1 MQHGLLSSLLLSLSL
16 FWMPQIALAK
26 EVPADTVQQW
36 LQDQQVESK
45 VSELLDYALRD
56 KTNELKFSLERLAL
70 PQQEVVRYVLL
81 DKLEKN
87 QVILTPRMALFVESQ
102 IKRTPAYQVVEKG
115 EGYEFTVPAF
125 NYPAIASRL
134 IKRWKQDQ
142 STLEFILLAEQGKL
156 DLQTW
161 LSGSTNQIQLRESL
175 LLKELDSLSPEALER
190 LVSQLVD
197 KPITTWLPSSSVV
210 VRFAQ
215 VSERSDVYHL
225 LWRMKADHNSQ
236 AELTRLASM
245 GDEQALQQVMAAAL
259 NPSLKEQ
266 AIQVLA
272 SKHPLSQDVKQFLIT
287 RMALPDDAALVAKE
301 LSKQGHERW
310 LQEVLSGGYPVKRHL
325 IAQALK

>member
-102 IKRTPAYQVVEKG
+102 IKQTPAYQVVEKG
-115 EGYEFTVPAF
+115 DGYEFTVPAF

-161 LSGSTNQIQLRESL
+161 LSGSTHQVQLRESL
-175 LLKELDSLSPEALER
+175 LLKELDSLSPEALDR
-190 LVSQLVD
+190 LVNQLVD
-197 KPITTWLPSSSVV
+197 KPITTWLPSSAVV

-215 VSERSDVYHL
+215 VSERPDVYHL

-266 AIQVLA
+266 AIQALA

-287 RMALPDDAALVAKE
+287 RMALPDDAVLVAKV
-301 LSKQGHERW
+301 LSKQGHEGW

>member
-175 LLKELDSLSPEALER
+175 LLKELDSLSPEALDR
-190 LVSQLVD
+190 LVNQLVD
-197 KPITTWLPSSSVV
+197 KPITTWLPSSAVV

-272 SKHPLSQDVKQFLIT
+272 SKHPLSQDAKQFLIT

-301 LSKQGHERW
+301 LSEQGHERW

>member
-45 VSELLDYALRD
+45 GSELLDYALRD

-161 LSGSTNQIQLRESL
+161 LSGSMNQIQLRESL
-175 LLKELDSLSPEALER
+175 LLKELDSLSPEALDR
-190 LVSQLVD
+190 LVNQLVD
-197 KPITTWLPSSSVV
+197 KPITTWLPSSAVV

-236 AELTRLASM
+236 AELTRLATM

>member
-161 LSGSTNQIQLRESL
+161 LSGSTNQVQLRESL
-175 LLKELDSLSPEALER
+175 LLKELDSLSPEALDR
-190 LVSQLVD
+190 LVNQLVD
-197 KPITTWLPSSSVV
+197 KPITTWLPSSAVV

-266 AIQVLA
+266 AIQVLT

>member
-70 PQQEVVRYVLL
+70 PQQEVVLYVLL

-175 LLKELDSLSPEALER
+175 LLKELDSLSPEALDR
-190 LVSQLVD
+190 LVNQLVD
-197 KPITTWLPSSSVV
+197 KPITTWLPSSAVV

-236 AELTRLASM
+236 AELTRLATM

>member
-87 QVILTPRMALFVESQ
+87 QVFLTPRMALFVESQ

-175 LLKELDSLSPEALER
+175 LLKELDSLSPEALDR
-190 LVSQLVD
+190 LVNQLVD
-197 KPITTWLPSSSVV
+197 KPITTWLPSSAVV

>member
-45 VSELLDYALRD
+45 GSELLDYALRD

-161 LSGSTNQIQLRESL
+161 LSGSMNQIQLRESL
-175 LLKELDSLSPEALER
+175 LLKELDSLSPEALDR
-190 LVSQLVD
+190 LVNQLVD
-197 KPITTWLPSSSVV
+197 KPITTWLPSSAVV

-236 AELTRLASM
+236 EELTRLATM

>member
-175 LLKELDSLSPEALER
+175 LLKELDSLSPEALDR
-190 LVSQLVD
+190 LVNQLVD
-197 KPITTWLPSSSVV
+197 KPITTWLPSSAVV

-236 AELTRLASM
+236 AELTRLATM

-310 LQEVLSGGYPVKRHL
+310 LQEVLSGSYPVKRHL

>member
-161 LSGSTNQIQLRESL
+161 LSGSMNQIQLRESL

>member
-161 LSGSTNQIQLRESL
+161 LSGSANQVQLRESL
-175 LLKELDSLSPEALER
+175 LLKELDSVSPEALER
-190 LVSQLVD
+190 LVNQLVD
-197 KPITTWLPSSSVV
+197 KPITTWLPSSAVV

>member
-175 LLKELDSLSPEALER
+175 LLKELDSLSPEALEQ

>member
-45 VSELLDYALRD
+45 VSELFDYALRD

-161 LSGSTNQIQLRESL
+161 LSGSTNQVQLRESL